1 MLLVKGYTCETNIQ
15 QLWVPILIFT
25 LCTASG
31 GGGLDC
37 KMRMISRGVVVFAN
51 TYTDAQLYIII
62 TNILLDVASIRWHCI
77 GLALTYQYFHTF

>member
-1 MLLVKGYTCETNIQ
+1 MRDQYT
-15 QLWVPILIFT
+15 
-25 LCTASG
+25 TALGSYSYFYIMYG
-31 GGGLDC
+31 IGGGLDC

>member
-1 MLLVKGYTCETNIQ
+1 MRDQYT
-15 QLWVPILIFT
+15 
-25 LCTASG
+25 TALGSYSYFYIMYGIG